1 MKSFLMLVLMN
12 LSFSIVLPQLVKNNY
27 EDIFR
32 KKSSN
37 ITSDQTIY
45 SWETPQATF
54 LPGGDLAWAPKPFV
68 LVKGASVRYIDF
80 DNGNDNYD
88 GLTTSTAWKH
98 HPWDNAATGTAK
110 NSTGIHTY
118 IFKRGV
124 VYRGSLNAR
133 ESGTTDNPVLLTSDP
148 DWGSGEACIY
158 GSLKVTGGWTRSSA
172 AISPKIPNPEQVWYK
187 SITGLENLPKT
198 VCELTGSEIKQI
210 RLARIPNYQNTGS
223 EPMKKWWSFTGKEK
237 KNNVLY
243 LQDTRYFTQSDV
255 NFYKGGDVWAIEDV
269 IVMCTLWKQKID
281 NYEPANKKIVVA
293 DQNFGGVDCKYFI
306 ENTPY
311 LLDTVSE
318 YYYDN
323 IVGRM
328 FLRLDQ
334 DKDPNTTTI
343 EIASRS
349 NLLTISS
356 KTNIEISGLTFGFTT
371 YDNVRYGTDDGMP
384 AIKIENSSNIKVSN
398 CRFLYVNGGIM
409 ANGSGSNLTICD
421 NEMLNMNDFSI
432 LLNGPDNIYIFRNRI
447 YENGTRHLGR
457 WYSAIPAIAGKMRVA
472 EIAGNIIEYSWGS
485 GINITW
491 GKGSDQA
498 YTVPFIRGLV
508 YQNKVS
514 HSLMGVNDY
523 GGIEGWQGGPAYYF
537 NNISEDAQG
546 WHYNWWIGN
555 VISIGYPFY
564 FDGAFKQYVFNNI
577 AVGTGWNRTQAAYTQ
592 VLGFYNMYVHN
603 IAYNVGSLTLS
614 GDGVLAPDGQ
624 NCYLA
629 NVSDSNEMQFNH
641 TTRESG
647 IPFES
652 FGYNFFSGH
661 DFLGTFVTNDPNPR
675 FEFTFNDFVDKLN
688 SYVPDLG
695 QVGFEASK
703 RVFANPSASDFRP
716 TASSELID
724 QGMKFFAPFPLS
736 SVVGEWHFYKHM
748 SDSSLIKGENFYF
761 TSEFTNRETYKNV
774 PKNHMK
780 AYGLSAGSFVKGNL
794 EDWTEGALVFDGI
807 QTYCSLN
814 NDVTSKFICNN
825 VDMTT
830 NSFILESYFKTD
842 PGHTGGVLISKF
854 GTSGYGYQLDQDATG
869 YPRFSILNNGSIEF
883 SQSGS
888 VTINDGNW
896 HHVLAEVNRPLSSV
910 SIYIDGILTNGSVT
924 GAMPL
929 SSISLT
935 NTSDF
940 FAGKNKDANFF
951 SGTIDFMRISKGTL
965 ADAKTTIDE
974 LYKWEFNGP
983 FLRDFAGNESVGN
996 RDAGA
1001 LEKGAKLCNMTVAP
1015 AVLNFG
1021 PDGGS
1026 QTFTIQAEAGFEIIG
1041 KTGSFFTYTVNDTT
1055 VTVIVQSITSGLPRS
1070 GEIIILGCNE
1080 TLKAKIIQQYPEKI
1094 NNLMEGKIKVMP
1106 NPVSDEQLIIS
1117 IPENGQASHARFID
1131 LTGKLVYECILTAG
1145 DNVMNIKLPQ
1155 GLYLLNVLGPEIN
1168 YTTKITVN

>member
-1 MKSFLMLVLMN
+1 MKHFLILILTF
-12 LSFSIVLPQLVKNNY
+12 FSISTVLPQAIINKPDDTY
-27 EDIFR
+27 QT
-32 KKSSN
+32 KSSKISSN
-37 ITSDQTIY
+37 QTLY
-45 SWETPQATF
+45 SWETSQATV
-54 LPGGDLAWAPKPFV
+54 LPEGDLAWAPKPFV
-68 LVKGASVRYIDF
+68 LVKGSSLRYIDF
-80 DNGNDNYD
+80 DNGNDNND

-98 HPWDNAATGTAK
+98 HPWDAAATGLAK
-110 NSTGIHTY
+110 SSTGIHTY

-124 VYRGSLNAR
+124 VYRGLLTAK
-133 ESGTTDNPVLLTSDP
+133 ESGTADNPVRLTSDP

-158 GSLKVTGGWTRSSA
+158 GSVIVTSGWTRSSA
-172 AISPKIPNPEQVWYK
+172 AISPKIPNPDQVWYK
-187 SITGLENLPKT
+187 NITGLENLPKV
-198 VCELTGSEIKQI
+198 VCEINGSEIKQV
-210 RLARIPNYQNTGS
+210 RLARIPNYQNTGA

-237 KNNVLY
+237 QNNVLY
-243 LQDTRYFTQSDV
+243 LQDTRHFTQSDV

-293 DQNFGGVDCKYFI
+293 DQNFGGVDCKYYI

-323 IVGRM
+323 AAGRM
-328 FLRLDQ
+328 YLRLDQ
-334 DKDPNTTTI
+334 DKDPNTTTV
-343 EIASRS
+343 EIASKS

-371 YDNVRYGTDDGMP
+371 YDNVRYGTQDGVP
-384 AIKIENSSNIKVSN
+384 TIKIDNSSNVTIKN

-409 ANGSGSNLTICD
+409 ANGSGSNLKFCD
-421 NEMLNMNDFSI
+421 NEMLYMNDFSI
-432 LLNGPDNIYIFRNRI
+432 LLNGPDNIYILRNRI
-447 YENGTRHLGR
+447 YETGTRHLGR
-457 WYSAIPAIAGKMRVA
+457 WYSSIPAIAGSLRVA
-472 EIAGNIIEYSWGS
+472 EIAGNIIEYTWGS

-491 GKGSDQA
+491 GKGGDQTF
-498 YTVPFIRGLV
+498 TVPFIRGLV
-508 YQNKVS
+508 YLNKVS

-577 AVGTGWNRTQAAYTQ
+577 AAGTGWNRTQAAYTQ

-614 GDGVLAPDGQ
+614 GDGALAPDGQ

-629 NVSDSNEMQFNH
+629 NVSDSNEFQFNH

-652 FGYNFFSGH
+652 FGNNFFSGNT
-661 DFLGTFVTNDPNPR
+661 FKGTFLSNDPNPR
-675 FEFTFNDFVDKLN
+675 FEFSFSEFVDKLN
-688 SYVPDLG
+688 SFVPDLG

-703 RVFANPSASDFRP
+703 RVFANPSAGDFRP

-724 QGMKFFAPFPLS
+724 QGVKFFIPFPLS
-736 SVVGEWHFYKHM
+736 SVVGEWHFYKHQ

-780 AYGLSAGSFVKGNL
+780 AYGLSAGSFVKGDL
-794 EDWTEGALVFDGI
+794 EDWTEGALVFDGS

-814 NDVTSKFICNN
+814 NDVTSKTICNN

-842 PGHTGGVLISKF
+842 PDQTGGVIISKF
-854 GTSGYGYQLDQDATG
+854 GSSGYGYQMDVNDEG
-869 YPRFSILNNGSIEF
+869 YPRLSFMNNGSIEF

-888 VTINDGNW
+888 VAINDGNW
-896 HHVLAEVNRPLSSV
+896 HHLLVEVNRPSSLV
-910 SIYIDGILTNGSVT
+910 TIYMDGISANGSST
-924 GAMPL
+924 GTIP
-929 SSISLT
+929 SSAISLT
-935 NTSDF
+935 NTSNF
-940 FAGKNKDANFF
+940 FVGKNKDASFF
-951 SGTIDFMRISKGTL
+951 SGMIDFIRVSKGTI

-983 FLRDFAGNESVGN
+983 FLRDFAGNEPVGK
-996 RDAGA
+996 RDASA
-1001 LEKGAKLCNMTVAP
+1001 LEKGAKLCDITVSP
-1015 AVLNFG
+1015 DVLNFN

-1026 QTFTIQAEAGFEIIG
+1026 QTFTIDAEAGFEIIG
-1041 KTGSFFTYTVNDTT
+1041 KNGSFFTYTVNDTI
-1055 VTVIVQSITSGLPRS
+1055 VTVNVQSTTSGLPRS

-1080 TLKAKIIQQYPEKI
+1080 TTRAKIIQQYAEKI
-1094 NNLMEGKIKVMP
+1094 DNLMEGKIKIMP
-1106 NPVSDEQLIIS
+1106 NPVSGEQLIIS
-1117 IPENGQASHARFID
+1117 VPANINASHARLMDIY
-1131 LTGKLVYECILTAG
+1131 GKTIYEKSLLSG
-1145 DNVMNIKLPQ
+1145 DNSMNIKCPH
-1155 GLYLLNVLGPEIN
+1155 GLYLLNICGPEVN
-1168 YTTKITVN
+1168 YITKIVVN